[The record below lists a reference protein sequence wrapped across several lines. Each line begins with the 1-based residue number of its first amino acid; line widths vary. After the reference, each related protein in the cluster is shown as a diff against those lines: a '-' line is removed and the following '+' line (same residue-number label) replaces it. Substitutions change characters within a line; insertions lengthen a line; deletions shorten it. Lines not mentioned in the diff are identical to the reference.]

1 MEIAGWE
8 RVCKVCNVATI
19 ETNIIWQQI
28 CLELYIPIVTIY
40 KLFMKSIEKEKICYR
55 VAQLSKNLS
64 WVSVFQVISKIDKS
78 KPYL

>member
-40 KLFMKSIEKEKICYR
+40 KLFMKSIGKKKDM
-55 VAQLSKNLS
+55 LSCCTIVKKFKLGFGISSDFKN
-64 WVSVFQVISKIDKS
+64 
-78 KPYL
+78 

>member
-40 KLFMKSIEKEKICYR
+40 KLFMKSIGKKKDMLLCCTI
-55 VAQLSKNLS
+55 VKKFKLGFGISSDFKN
-64 WVSVFQVISKIDKS
+64 
-78 KPYL
+78 